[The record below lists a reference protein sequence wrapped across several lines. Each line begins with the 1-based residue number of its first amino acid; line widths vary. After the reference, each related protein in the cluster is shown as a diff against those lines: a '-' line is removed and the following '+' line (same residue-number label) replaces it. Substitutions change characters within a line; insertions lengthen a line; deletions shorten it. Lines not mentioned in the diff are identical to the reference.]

1 MIRFNRWAGAM
12 AVVGTCWLLVAG
24 LALPLPAH
32 EGHDHSPDASMM
44 PGADLPAGDYH
55 LDLTHASL
63 ILGVDHLG
71 LSTYRARFTRMDATL
86 AIDPAEPDAA
96 ALSVTVDAA
105 SLETQFPLPQPDFNA
120 TLTGPEWL
128 NAEQYP
134 DIRYVSTTITM
145 TSPKTAEVT
154 GDLTLM
160 GVTRPV
166 VLDVTFNG
174 GYGDKPFGDLEAVIG
189 FSATGAF
196 NRSAFGLTNGLPPE
210 GTSMGV
216 GDRVEVLIEAEFHLP
231 VSAAP

>member
-1 MIRFNRWAGAM
+1 MQLKTWTGALAVAGA
-12 AVVGTCWLLVAG
+12 AWLLVAG
-24 LALPLPAH
+24 LALSVPAH
-32 EGHDHSPDASMM
+32 EGHDHTPDASMM
-44 PGADLPAGDYH
+44 PGADLPAGKYG
-55 LDLTHASL
+55 LDLSHASL

-86 AIDPAEPDAA
+86 VIDPAEPDKA

-105 SLETQFPLPQPDFNA
+105 SLETQFPFSEPDFNA
-120 TLTGPEWL
+120 ALTGPDWL
-128 NAEQYP
+128 NADEYP
-134 DIRYVSTTITM
+134 DIRYVSTDITM
-145 TSPKTAEVT
+145 TGKDTAEVT

-174 GYGDKPFGDLEAVIG
+174 GYGNKPFGDLEAVIG

-196 NRSAFGLTNGLPPE
+196 NRSEFGLTNGLPPE

-216 GDRVEVLIEAEFHLP
+216 GDRIDVLIEAEFHLP
-231 VSAAP
+231 AESEQ

>member
-1 MIRFNRWAGAM
+1 MQLKTWTGALAGAG
-12 AVVGTCWLLVAG
+12 AAWLLVAG
-24 LALPLPAH
+24 FALPVPAH
-32 EGHDHSPDASMM
+32 EGHDHSPDGSMM
-44 PGADLPAGDYH
+44 PGADLPAGEYR
-55 LDLTHASL
+55 LDLSHASL

-86 AIDPAEPDAA
+86 AIDPTEPDKA

-105 SLETQFPLPQPDFNA
+105 SLETQFPFPQPDFNA

-128 NAEQYP
+128 DADQYP
-134 DIRYVSTTITM
+134 EIRYVSTDITM
-145 TSPKTAEVT
+145 TGTRTADVT

-174 GYGDKPFGDLEAVIG
+174 GYGNKPFGDLEAVIG
-189 FSATGAF
+189 FSATAAF

-216 GDRVEVLIEAEFHLP
+216 GDQIEVLIEVEFHLP
-231 VSAAP
+231 AEAEQ